1 MKYLLLR
8 FTLLLLFFAHTMGAQ
23 TLPIDPDFGEAG
35 ISTLQAL
42 TGYKVMSRIKVLGDD
57 KIIAAG
63 SSQGFSNGSTHF
75 TVLKYLADGSLDTGF
90 GNGGAVYTPIEDAS
104 TAQDIAIQT
113 DGKIVVAGSAL
124 TASGQVIAL
133 ARYLPDGSLDNTFGV
148 SGRLTIPVGE
158 TSSAK
163 SLALQS
169 DGRIL
174 VAGYS
179 GLSPNLDFTLIRL
192 SVDGTLD
199 PTFGNTGIV
208 ISPMPS
214 NRPTGE
220 AVKVL
225 VRPNGN
231 IVIVG
236 NYRSETMAVIST
248 VFIAQYL
255 SDGQFDTSFGNN
267 GIWASPQGQNNW
279 VDEAVLSPDGRLI
292 AVGSRF
298 DSNTSD
304 FNLLSFAVNS
314 DGTTDIAY
322 GNNGF
327 SVLLPNGRK
336 GFTATG
342 LAVLNTGAIKIG
354 GGGSIPN
361 NLNQDAVIIQLN
373 PAGQYDLSFNQTGY
387 GFFPLLGYFS
397 ATLDMDIQSNGRILQ
412 LVQYLEA
419 QNNTAI
425 FGYADMANVGTDE
438 TAQALLPASVFPN
451 PVSDRS
457 TLDYRLTKAVQVAI
471 DLYDPRGRYIRQIQS
486 PQLQAAGAYS
496 IPFYVKD
503 LPCGTYYV
511 VLETSSGRQSI
522 PVSIV
527 R

>member
-1 MKYLLLR
+1 MKYLWLR
-8 FTLLLLFFAHTMGAQ
+8 FTLLLVFFARTIGAQ

-42 TGYKVMSRIKVLGDD
+42 TGYKVMSRIKVLDDD
-57 KIIAAG
+57 KIIAVG

-104 TAQDIAIQT
+104 TAQDIAIQS
-113 DGKIVVAGSAL
+113 DGKIVVAGSAF
-124 TASGQVIAL
+124 TASGQVMAL
-133 ARYLPDGSLDNTFGV
+133 ARYLPDGALDNTFGV
-148 SGRLTIPVGE
+148 NGRLTVPVGA
-158 TSSAK
+158 TSAAK
-163 SLALQS
+163 SITLQA

-179 GLSPNLDFTLIRL
+179 GLSPNLDFALIRL
-192 SVDGTLD
+192 SVDGALD

-208 ISPMPS
+208 ISPMPGNLPS
-214 NRPTGE
+214 GE

-231 IVIVG
+231 LMLVG
-236 NYRSETMAVIST
+236 NYRSETIAVISR

-255 SDGQFDTSFGNN
+255 SNGQFDPSFGNN

-314 DGTTDIAY
+314 DGTTDLAY

-342 LAVLNTGAIKIG
+342 LAVLNTGAIRIG

-387 GFFPLLGYFS
+387 GFYPLLGYFS
-397 ATLDMDIQSNGRILQ
+397 TTLDMDIQANGRILQ

-425 FGYADMANVGTDE
+425 FGYADKANVATDE
-438 TAQALLPASVFPN
+438 TAQPLLSASVFPN

-457 TLDYRLTKAVQVAI
+457 TLDYRLTETEQVAI
-471 DLYDPRGRYIRQIQS
+471 NLYDPSGRHIQQIQALRS
-486 PQLQAAGAYS
+486 QAAGAYS
-496 IPFYVKD
+496 IPFSGKD
-503 LPCGTYYV
+503 LPPGTYYV

-527 R
+527 K